1 MRYLFYII
9 LLTIVFACSKKDIET
24 WKGEHYVYFT
34 ESEDLFYG
42 NESVTSDSL
51 NVSFFFY
58 IEDVIQYPL
67 EVALIGQLL
76 SEDTPFKVVA
86 DKEKTTLPEN
96 LYEMPEHFTFGKG
109 QLKDTIYVTLKN
121 DPILKTNKF
130 DLKLDIVK
138 EGSMLTHKGKNATR
152 LLKVSDMVEKPDWW
166 LENPIEWYYLGTFTA
181 KKYEK
186 FMEATGV
193 SSLDLN
199 DLAEVRLL
207 TLEFQNWLDRQDP
220 KILDED
226 GNEMKTEIIG

>member
-1 MRYLFYII
+1 
-9 LLTIVFACSKKDIET
+9 
-24 WKGEHYVYFT
+24 
-34 ESEDLFYG
+34 
-42 NESVTSDSL
+42 
-51 NVSFFFY
+51 
-58 IEDVIQYPL
+58 
-67 EVALIGQLL
+67 
-76 SEDTPFKVVA
+76 
-86 DKEKTTLPEN
+86 
-96 LYEMPEHFTFGKG
+96 
-109 QLKDTIYVTLKN
+109 
-121 DPILKTNKF
+121 
-130 DLKLDIVK
+130 
-138 EGSMLTHKGKNATR
+138 
-152 LLKVSDMVEKPDWW
+152 MVEKPDWW